1 MEEVQVHRAKPDLT
15 SEMELGFGRCCDA
28 DGSFSSRK
36 DPFLKIARP
45 ELNVLLEKDH
55 VTPGN
60 GINSVFSP
68 LPAGTELYPSAAAA
82 VQLRA
87 RVLLGLEPLLSHTRG
102 A

>member
-1 MEEVQVHRAKPDLT
+1 MHRAKPDLT
-15 SEMELGFGRCCDA
+15 SETELGFGRCCDA

-36 DPFLKIARP
+36 DPFLQIARAK
-45 ELNVLLEKDH
+45 LSVLLEKDNFA
-55 VTPGN
+55 PRN

-68 LPAGTELYPSAAAA
+68 LAAGTELYSSPAAA

-87 RVLLGLEPLLSHTRG
+87 RVLLGPEPLLSHTRG